1 MIQLPKVDNSF
12 QPCLAEAGDEL
23 YPNGIFTF
31 IITRL
36 LAFIESYAERF
47 PIDLIQLAEIPDYG
61 RKEHL
66 DEEAIRVA
74 DLSRPIL
81 LAEISP
87 GRLNVIDGHHR
98 VAKARREAAFA
109 LPALRLRCPQHV
121 HFLTSTTACEK
132 YVEYWNGKL

>member
-1 MIQLPKVDNSF
+1 MPTKLKVDKNF
-12 QPCLAEAGDEL
+12 QPCLAEAEDEL

-31 IITRL
+31 NVTRL

-47 PIDLIQLAEIPDYG
+47 PIELIQLAEILDYSG
-61 RKEHL
+61 NEHL
-66 DEEAIRVA
+66 DEETIRAA

-87 GRLNVIDGHHR
+87 GRFNVLDGHHR

-121 HFLTSTTACEK
+121 HFLTSTTAYEK
-132 YVEYWNGKL
+132 YVDYWNGKL